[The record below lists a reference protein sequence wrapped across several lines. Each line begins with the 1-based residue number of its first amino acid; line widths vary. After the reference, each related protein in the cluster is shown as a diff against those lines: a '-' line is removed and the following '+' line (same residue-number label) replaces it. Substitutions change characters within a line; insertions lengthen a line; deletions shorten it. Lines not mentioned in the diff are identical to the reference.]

1 MCNIYTSADQL
12 IGKTPLLELVNIE
25 KAEGLEARILAKL
38 EYLNPAGSVK
48 DRIAKAM
55 IDDAEASGKL
65 KPGSVIIEPTS
76 GNTGIGLASVAA
88 ARGYRIIIVM
98 PETMS
103 VERRQLMKAY
113 GAELVLTEGAKGMKG
128 AIAKAEELAEQIP
141 GSFIPGQFVN
151 PANPAVHRATTG
163 PEIWEDTD
171 GKVDFF
177 VAGVGTGGTITG
189 VGEYLKGQNPAVKV
203 VAVEPAGSP
212 VLSKGT
218 PGAHKIQ
225 GIGAGFVPEVLN
237 TGVYDEIIAVE
248 NEDAFA
254 AGRRIGK
261 SEGVLVGI
269 SSGAA
274 VWAAIQIA
282 KRPENKGKTIVA
294 LLPDTGDRYL
304 STPLFSE

>member
-1 MCNIYTSADQL
+1 MSRVYKSVDQL
-12 IGKTPLLELVNIE
+12 IGNTPLVELTHLEA
-25 KAEGLEARILAKL
+25 AEGLEARVLAKL
-38 EYLNPAGSVK
+38 EYFNPAGSVK

-55 IDDAEASGKL
+55 IDDAEAKGEL

-128 AIAKAEELAEQIP
+128 AIAKAEELAKEIP

-151 PANPAVHRATTG
+151 PANPAAHRASTG

-171 GKVDFF
+171 GKVDVF
-177 VAGVGTGGTITG
+177 VAGVGTGGTLTG
-189 VGEYLKGQNPAVKV
+189 VGEFLREKNPAVKI
-203 VAVEPAGSP
+203 VAVEPADSP

-218 PGAHKIQ
+218 AGPHKIQ
-225 GIGAGFVPEVLN
+225 GIGAGFVPQVLN
-237 TGVYDEIIAVE
+237 TGIYDEIIPVR

-254 AGRRIGK
+254 TGKKIGK
-261 SEGVLVGI
+261 AEGFLVGI

-274 VWAAIQIA
+274 AFAALELA
-282 KRPENKGKTIVA
+282 KRPENKGKTIVV

-304 STPLFSE
+304 STPLFAD